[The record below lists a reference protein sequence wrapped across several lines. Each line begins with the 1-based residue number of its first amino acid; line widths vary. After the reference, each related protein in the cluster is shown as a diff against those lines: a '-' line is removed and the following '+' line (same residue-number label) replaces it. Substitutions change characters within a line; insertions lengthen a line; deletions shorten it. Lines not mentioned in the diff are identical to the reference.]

1 MKVVHSWLGEYLGK
15 SLPEKKDLEDLMN
28 FHIFEVD
35 GTEEVNGEVVTDLDV
50 LPNRSSDC
58 LCHRGV
64 AREIATLLN
73 VELEKDPL
81 SEPVELK
88 SINSIEVK
96 IADPTA
102 CPRFTASLITGV
114 TVKESPEWL
123 QKRLV
128 ALGQRPINNI
138 VDATNYVMY
147 AVGQPLHAYDAD
159 LFPQVNG
166 RWNFGVRFANEG
178 EEISLLAEG
187 TKTEDRTVYL
197 NGSELLVVDNSTGT
211 PVGLAGVK
219 GGRFAGVHADTKNII
234 IEAANFHPT
243 ITRKT
248 ARRLGIVIDASKRFE
263 NALSPEL
270 PAFAQRDIVKL
281 IIEIAGGSYEGTFD
295 DYDIHQSA
303 VVTKVKFAHVNR
315 LLGLDLENDE
325 IISYIKRTGAKII
338 ESDTTSFVA
347 EAPFER
353 TDLNEEADYIEEVGR
368 IHGLLEID
376 SIAPEK
382 QRVKAINLKQYYGD
396 VIRQVLIK
404 LGYSEVITSS
414 FQKKGNLQL
423 KNALASDKSYL
434 RDSLKK
440 NITKVLDNNQPH
452 IDLLGQTEVKV
463 FEIGTVFLPG
473 EKTVEEK
480 TVLCIGSRLKGNGY
494 SPKDDVVV
502 ETACNDVEKV
512 LPVDLV
518 WDKDKGVAELDLSA
532 LWESL
537 PVPDSYQEV
546 SKTHSV
552 QYQTI
557 SQFPAIAR
565 DIALWVNENEEAN
578 QVIET
583 LVKSAGDMCVRH
595 TLFDTFT
602 KEGRTSYAFRLV
614 FQSNHRT
621 LTDTEVNEIMESLYK
636 VSAQLGW
643 EVR

>member
-1 MKVVHSWLGEYLGK
+1 
-15 SLPEKKDLEDLMN
+15 
-28 FHIFEVD
+28 
-35 GTEEVNGEVVTDLDV
+35 
-50 LPNRSSDC
+50 
-58 LCHRGV
+58 
-64 AREIATLLN
+64 
-73 VELEKDPL
+73 
-81 SEPVELK
+81 
-88 SINSIEVK
+88 
-96 IADPTA
+96 
-102 CPRFTASLITGV
+102 
-114 TVKESPEWL
+114 
-123 QKRLV
+123 
-128 ALGQRPINNI
+128 
-138 VDATNYVMY
+138 MY

-440 NITKVLDNNQPH
+440 NITKVLDNNHPH